1 MSETAGRVGEA
12 ARQTKETSVR
22 VRLNLDG
29 EGNVAVETGVGF
41 FDHMLDLFGKHAL
54 IDLDIE
60 ATGDTHVDA
69 HHTVEDVGIGLG
81 QALAAALGE
90 KAGIRRFGF
99 ASVPMDE
106 ALAEASLDIS
116 GRPFLVCEAAFPTE
130 KTGEFDAELTEE
142 FLRAV
147 AVHAG
152 LTLHVRVPC
161 GRNTHH
167 VLEAIFKA
175 LAQALRQAVAP
186 DPRQRGVP
194 STKGT
199 L

>member
-1 MSETAGRVGEA
+1 MSQNAGRVGEA

-29 EGNVAVETGVGF
+29 DGTTEIQTGVGF

-54 IDLDIE
+54 IDLEVE

-69 HHTVEDVGIGLG
+69 HHTVEDVGIALG

-90 KAGIRRFGF
+90 KGGIRRFGF

-116 GRPFLVCEAAFPTE
+116 GRPFLLCDAAFPTE
-130 KTGEFDAELTEE
+130 KTGEFDSELTEE
-142 FLRAV
+142 FLRAL
-147 AVHAG
+147 AVHAA

-167 VLEAIFKA
+167 VVEAIFKA
-175 LAQALRQAVAP
+175 LAQALRQAAAP
-186 DPRQRGVP
+186 EPRQRGVP